1 MRKLKMN
8 HDILSLAVKF
18 IFPAHKVVGNIE
30 DARFADDVE
39 YRHDIFEKVLSIDV
53 ADLNE
58 IALDLRTKLD
68 LKESVTS
75 SSAYKDVQIDFN
87 YYKGTGIS

>member
-18 IFPAHKVVGNIE
+18 IFPARKVIGNVE
-30 DARFADDVE
+30 AARFAEDVE
-39 YRHDIFEKVLSIDV
+39 YRHDIFEKILSTDV

-75 SSAYKDVQIDFN
+75 SSVYKDVQIDFN
-87 YYKGTGIS
+87 DYKGTGIS

>member
-18 IFPAHKVVGNIE
+18 IFPARKVVGKI
-30 DARFADDVE
+30 DAVRFAEDVE
-39 YRHDIFEKVLSIDV
+39 FRHDIFEKVLSIDD

-58 IALDLRTKLD
+58 MALDLRTKLD
-68 LKESVTS
+68 LNASVTS
-75 SSAYKDVQIDFN
+75 SSVYKDVQIDFN
-87 YYKGTGIS
+87 DYKGTGIS

>member
-1 MRKLKMN
+1 MN
-8 HDILSLAVKF
+8 HDMLSLAVKF
-18 IFPAHKVVGNIE
+18 IFPVRKVVDNIE
-30 DARFADDVE
+30 SARFAEDVE
-39 YRHDIFEKVLSIDV
+39 YRHDIFEKILSIDV

-75 SSAYKDVQIDFN
+75 SSVYKDVQIDFN
-87 YYKGTGIS
+87 DYKGTGIS

>member
-18 IFPAHKVVGNIE
+18 IFPARKVVGNI
-30 DARFADDVE
+30 DAARFAEDVE
-39 YRHDIFEKVLSIDV
+39 YRHDIFEKVLSIDD

-58 IALDLRTKLD
+58 MALDLRTKLD
-68 LKESVTS
+68 LNASVTS
-75 SSAYKDVQIDFN
+75 SSVYKDVQIDFN
-87 YYKGTGIS
+87 DYKGTGIS

>member
-1 MRKLKMN
+1 M
-8 HDILSLAVKF
+8 LSLAVKF
-18 IFPAHKVVGNIE
+18 IFPVRKVVGNIE
-30 DARFADDVE
+30 AARFAEDVE
-39 YRHDIFEKVLSIDV
+39 YRHDIFEKILSIDV

-75 SSAYKDVQIDFN
+75 SIVCKDVQIDFN
-87 YYKGTGIS
+87 DYKGTGIS

>member
-1 MRKLKMN
+1 M
-8 HDILSLAVKF
+8 LSLAVKF
-18 IFPAHKVVGNIE
+18 IFPVRKVVGNIE
-30 DARFADDVE
+30 AARFAEDVE
-39 YRHDIFEKVLSIDV
+39 YRHDIFEKILSTDV

-75 SSAYKDVQIDFN
+75 SIVCKDVQIDFN
-87 YYKGTGIS
+87 DYKGTGIS

>member
-1 MRKLKMN
+1 M
-8 HDILSLAVKF
+8 LSLAVKF
-18 IFPAHKVVGNIE
+18 IFPVRKVVGNIE
-30 DARFADDVE
+30 AARFAEDVE
-39 YRHDIFEKVLSIDV
+39 YRHDIFEKILSIDV

-75 SSAYKDVQIDFN
+75 SSVYKDVQIDFN
-87 YYKGTGIS
+87 DYKGTGIS